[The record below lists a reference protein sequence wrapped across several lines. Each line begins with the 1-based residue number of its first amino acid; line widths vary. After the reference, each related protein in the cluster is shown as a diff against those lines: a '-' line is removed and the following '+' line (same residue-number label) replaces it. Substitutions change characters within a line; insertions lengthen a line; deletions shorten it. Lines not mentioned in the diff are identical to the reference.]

1 METVINKN
9 NVNDEA
15 LFEESYQRLLPEFQ
29 ALSTDECT
37 QISLEIPSAV
47 STALGTIPEIRARR
61 DDIVGELPRFDI
73 VRFDKL
79 EDYAMALSHA
89 NTQHLI
95 ATQPPDDL
103 QAIHQEGISIRE
115 TLYADVATLIR
126 RGLINAAAIKDLKGP
141 NGYKNVAT
149 DLQILA
155 SLLKDNWSQIEG
167 KCAVQMVE
175 LKHALKLAARI
186 LRVVGLREQGPAMIA
201 ATADMRLRAFT
212 LFTRAYDDAR
222 RAVIFLRWH
231 EGDANSIAPSLYAG
245 RGNGRKKAT
254 ADNGQNPAATSPAV
268 TIASAVPAAGSMPAN
283 TAPSAVSADKP
294 AAVGTPNHGPFV
306 DY

>member
-1 METVINKN
+1 MEALVTKN
-9 NVNDEA
+9 NVNDET
-15 LFEESYQRLLPEFQ
+15 LFEESYKRLEPEFQ
-29 ALSTDECT
+29 ALSTDECS
-37 QISLEIPSAV
+37 QINLEIPSAV
-47 STALGTIPEIRARR
+47 STTLGAIPEIRALR
-61 DDIVGELPRFDI
+61 DDIVKEMPGFNI

-89 NTQHLI
+89 NTQHMI

-103 QAIHQEGISIRE
+103 QAIYQEGVSLRE

-126 RGLINAAAIKDLKGP
+126 RGLINEATIKDLKGP

-167 KCAVQMVE
+167 KCAVQMAE
-175 LKHALKLAARI
+175 LEHALKLAARI
-186 LRVVGLREQGPAMIA
+186 LRVVGLREQGPAIIA

-231 EGDANSIAPSLYAG
+231 EGDADSIAPSLYAG
-245 RGNGRKKAT
+245 RSNGRKKAT
-254 ADNGQNPAATSPAV
+254 ADNGQDPAATTSVVATGGTAPAGN
-268 TIASAVPAAGSMPAN
+268 VPANAV
-283 TAPSAVSADKP
+283 PSAVNTDKP
-294 AAVGTPNHGPFV
+294 AAVGMSNNGPFM
-306 DY
+306 D